1 MKLDANIKIIDSDIR
16 IGENILNAS
25 SNELKKIF
33 QKAKVKIHAGV
44 INLVIE
50 ALSTCPEILSL
61 QSGKL
66 KYDFGLPDDPTQE
79 IIYAIANST
88 YVYFR
93 DFKIKRGTFSNVLSV
108 YVQPQ
113 DFGNLLSA
121 DFSKVI
127 TDAGQELPWL
137 KWLLLEGDA
146 VVVTQYSVQ
155 YGQYDQS
162 RSGGAIMVP
171 SGFYKVPSEFSGS
184 IEDNFITRAL
194 SKYEDRFIEIVRNSI

>member
-1 MKLDANIKIIDSDIR
+1 MNLNANIKILDSDIK
-16 IGENILNAS
+16 IGDSILNAS

-33 QKAKVKIHAGV
+33 QKAKVKIHAEV

-79 IIYAIANST
+79 VIYAIANST

-93 DFKIKRGTFSNVLSV
+93 DFKIKRGTFSNVLSI
-108 YVQPQ
+108 YVQPE
-113 DFGNLLSA
+113 DFANLLSA
-121 DFSKVI
+121 NFATVI
-127 TDAGQELPWL
+127 TDDGAELPWL

-146 VVVTQYSVQ
+146 IVVTQYSVQ
-155 YGQYDQS
+155 YGQYDKS

-184 IEDNFITRAL
+184 IDNNFITRAL
-194 SKYEDRFIEIVRNSI
+194 SKYEDRLIEIVRTSI